1 MIQKLL
7 TKEQTSLY
15 EIGCTFYFCRK
26 VNNMIEAAYQ
36 GANQS
41 IKLVANICIQVMA
54 FLAILKFLNNTLT
67 WFGDRAGVDELTFE
81 VRRLPICIKKNT
93 TKNYSFYHMTSR
105 LGVK

>member
-7 TKEQTSLY
+7 TKERTSLY

-81 VRRLPICIKKNT
+81 VRRLAICIKRNT
-93 TKNYSFYHMTSR
+93 TQFFSFY
-105 LGVK
+105 